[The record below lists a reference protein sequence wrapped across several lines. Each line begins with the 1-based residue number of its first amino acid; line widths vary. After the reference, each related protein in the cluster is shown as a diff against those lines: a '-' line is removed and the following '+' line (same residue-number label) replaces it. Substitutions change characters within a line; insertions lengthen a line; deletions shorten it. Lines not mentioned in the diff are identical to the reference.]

1 MKEEPRNRYLVKY
14 RFAKGAPVKTS
25 RTFLTAVYVD
35 EEIGEEAAMELAEK
49 LHAEYGR
56 KIKAIS
62 AEYQTDLVIRTFQK
76 HHKR

>member
-1 MKEEPRNRYLVKY
+1 MREEPRNRYLVKY
-14 RFAKGAPVKTS
+14 RFAKGAPVKS
-25 RTFLTAVYVD
+25 SGTFLTAVYVD
-35 EEIGEEAAMELAEK
+35 EEIGEKAAMALAEK

-76 HHKR
+76 HH